1 MEIAWFR
8 DLVIC
13 IFGLVAAIVV
23 IFLAVLSY
31 ICYKKIKRVL
41 ESAESVSVSAKGI
54 VSDVRE
60 SIDTVKEEAMSPLI
74 QLMAIV
80 QGVRQGMEVFNRFF
94 KKDEGGSDD
103 Q

>member
-13 IFGLVAAIVV
+13 IFGLVAAIVI

-31 ICYKKIKRVL
+31 VCYKKIKRIL
-41 ESAESVSVSAKGI
+41 DSAESVSESAQGI

-60 SIDTVKEEAMSPLI
+60 SIDTIKEEAMSPVI
-74 QLMAIV
+74 QLMAVI
-80 QGVRQGMEVFNRFF
+80 QGVRQGIEVFHRFF
-94 KKDEGGSDD
+94 KKDEGGINE
-103 Q
+103 